1 MKKSIV
7 LSLIIL
13 ALGAAVRLF
22 QERQLGELRQDY
34 QKLTAAAGPLG
45 VTVDFYEPRLTK
57 RQRDQRCDQASA
69 IASEWIAMIR
79 EAETFEKSGERPDE
93 AFAERASSLEDRV
106 HSLDVSQL
114 KQIITEVRGNRQ
126 ISDEGR
132 RKIIVAS
139 IEAIA
144 EKHPEMALGLVLECS
159 DLLGKNEA
167 HKDLLTSALS
177 GLATTH
183 PQAAAEWIARNAASY
198 AATADDFTHR
208 EVISSIAV
216 TDPKLAFKLLGS
228 LQLEDPSNAI
238 QAIIATSE
246 DHPEKRDAILAALRG
261 HLATVS
267 NVEDRQKLCDEA
279 FESFAH
285 NLGKEDIDSVQRW
298 IEKSQL
304 TDEEKSHFATGL
316 SYSTTKENT
325 GRWVEWLS
333 TNVPAERLAEPVK
346 DIVGDWTQQDYQA
359 AGQWLATAPENS
371 AKHPAI
377 LAYAAAV
384 AEYEPQVAGQ
394 WAMTL
399 PAGPVRTETLKVI
412 YQNWPSSD
420 PVGAAAFAREHGIE

>member
-1 MKKSIV
+1 MKNSIT

-22 QERQLGELRQDY
+22 QEQQRVELEQGY

-57 RQRDQRCDQASA
+57 HQRDPRDDQALA
-69 IASEWIAMIR
+69 MAGEWIALIR
-79 EAETFEKSGERPDE
+79 EMEALEKSGARADE
-93 AFAERASSLEDRV
+93 AFAQRASSLEDRL
-106 HSLDVSQL
+106 HSLDPSQL
-114 KQIITEVRGNRQ
+114 KRIIAEVRSNRQ
-126 ISDEGR
+126 ISDKGR
-132 RKIIVAS
+132 RKIIVFS

-144 EKHPEMALGLVLECS
+144 DKHPAMALALVLECA
-159 DLLGKNEA
+159 DLLGKTEQS
-167 HKDLLTSALS
+167 KDLLTSALS
-177 GLATTH
+177 GLATTN
-183 PQAAAEWIARNAASY
+183 PQAAAEWIARNSASY
-198 AATADDFTHR
+198 AASADDYTHR
-208 EVISSIAV
+208 EVISSIAA
-216 TDPKLAFKLLGS
+216 TDPQLAFKLLGR
-228 LQLEDPSNAI
+228 LKLEDPSNAI
-238 QAIIATSE
+238 QAIIGTSE

-267 NVEDRQKLCDEA
+267 NVEDREKLRDEA
-279 FESFAH
+279 FESFAR
-285 NLGKEDIDSVQRW
+285 NLGKEDIESVQRW
-298 IEKSQL
+298 IVNSQL
-304 TDEEKSHFATGL
+304 TAEEKSHFAAGL

-333 TNVPAERLAEPVK
+333 SNVPADRLAEPVK

-359 AGQWLATAPENS
+359 AGQWLATAPENP

-384 AEYEPQVAGQ
+384 AEYEPLVAGQ

-399 PAGPVRTETLKVI
+399 PPGPVRTETLKVI

-420 PVGAAAFAREHGIE
+420 PVGAAAFAREHGME

>member
-13 ALGAAVRLF
+13 ALGAAIRLS

-57 RQRDQRCDQASA
+57 RQRDPRDDQALA
-69 IASEWIAMIR
+69 IANEWIALIR
-79 EAETFEKSGERPDE
+79 EMEALEKSGERPDE

-106 HSLDVSQL
+106 HLLDVSQL

-159 DLLGKNEA
+159 DLLGKTEDR
-167 HKDLLTSALS
+167 KDLLASALS
-177 GLATTH
+177 SLATSN
-183 PQAAAEWIARNAASY
+183 PQAAAEWIARNSASY
-198 AATADDFTHR
+198 AATADDYSHG
-208 EVISSIAV
+208 VIIYEIAE

-228 LQLEDPSNAI
+228 LHFEDPAQGI
-238 QAIIATSE
+238 TTIIAASE
-246 DHPEKRDAILAALRG
+246 DHPEKRDAILAALRD
-261 HLATVS
+261 HLTTVS
-267 NVEDRQKLCDEA
+267 NVEDREKLRAEA
-279 FESFAH
+279 FESFAR
-285 NLGKEDIDSVQRW
+285 NFGKEDIDSVQRW

-304 TDEEKSHFATGL
+304 TDGEKSQFAAGL
-316 SYSTTKENT
+316 SYSATQADT

-333 TNVPAERLAEPVK
+333 ANVPADSLADPVK

-359 AGQWLATAPENS
+359 AGQWLAATPES
-371 AKHPAI
+371 PAKHPAI

-399 PAGPVRTETLKVI
+399 PPGPVRAETLKVI

-420 PVGAAAFAREHGIE
+420 PVGAAAFVREHGME

>member
-22 QERQLGELRQDY
+22 QERQLAALQQDY

-45 VTVDFYEPRLTK
+45 VTGDFPEPRLTK
-57 RQRDQRCDQASA
+57 RQRDQRDDQALA
-69 IASEWIAMIR
+69 IAGEWIAMIR
-79 EAETFEKSGERPDE
+79 EAEALEKSGERADE
-93 AFAERASSLEDRV
+93 AFARRAASLEDRL
-106 HSLDVSQL
+106 HALDASQL
-114 KQIITEVRGNRQ
+114 KRIITEVRGNGQ
-126 ISDEGR
+126 ISEDGR
-132 RKIIVAS
+132 RKIIVLS

-144 EKHPEMALGLVLECS
+144 EKYPAMALALVLECS

-167 HKDLLTSALS
+167 HRHLLTYALS
-177 GLATTH
+177 GLATTQ
-183 PQAAAEWIARNAASY
+183 PQAAAEWIERNAASY
-198 AATADDFTHR
+198 AATAADYTHR
-208 EVISSIAV
+208 EVISSIAE

-238 QAIIATSE
+238 RAIIATSE

-267 NVEDRQKLCDEA
+267 NVEDRQKLRDEA
-279 FESFAH
+279 FESFAR
-285 NLGKEDIDSVQRW
+285 NLGKEDIESVSRW
-298 IEKSQL
+298 IANSKL
-304 TDEEKSHFATGL
+304 TPEEKSHFAAGL

-333 TNVPAERLAEPVK
+333 ANVPADRLAEPVK

-359 AGQWLATAPENS
+359 AGQWLATAPENP

-412 YQNWPSSD
+412 YQNWPTSD
-420 PVGAAAFAREHGIE
+420 PVGAAAFAREHGME

>member
-1 MKKSIV
+1 MKKSIL

-13 ALGAAVRLF
+13 ALGAAFRLF
-22 QERQLGELRQDY
+22 QERQLTELRQDY
-34 QKLTAAAGPLG
+34 QKLTTAAGPLG
-45 VTVDFYEPRLTK
+45 VTGDFSEIRLTK
-57 RQRDQRCDQASA
+57 RQRDLRDDHALA
-69 IASEWIAMIR
+69 MAGEWMVVVR
-79 EAETFEKSGERPDE
+79 EMEALENRGERPDE
-93 AFAERASSLEDRV
+93 AFDERVSSFEDRFR
-106 HSLDVSQL
+106 SLDVAQL
-114 KQIITEVRGNRQ
+114 KRILAEVRGNRQ

-132 RKIIVAS
+132 RKIIVLS
-139 IEAIA
+139 IESIA
-144 EKHPEMALGLVLECS
+144 EKHPAMALALVLECS
-159 DLLGKNEA
+159 DLLGKTEDR
-167 HKDLLTSALS
+167 KDLLTSALRS
-177 GLATTH
+177 LATTN

-198 AATADDFTHR
+198 ATTADDYTHR
-208 EVISSIAV
+208 EVISSIAE

-238 QAIIATSE
+238 QAIIATAE
-246 DHPEKRDAILAALRG
+246 DHPEKRADILAALRG

-267 NVEDRQKLCDEA
+267 NAEEREKLRGEA
-279 FESFAH
+279 FESFAR

-298 IEKSQL
+298 IDLSKLS
-304 TDEEKSHFATGL
+304 TEEKFRFAAGL

-325 GRWVEWLS
+325 GRWIEWLS
-333 TNVPAERLAEPVK
+333 ANVPVDRLAEPVK
-346 DIVGDWTQQDYQA
+346 DMVGDWTQQDYQA

-399 PAGPVRTETLKVI
+399 PPGPVRAETLKVI

-420 PVGAAAFAREHGIE
+420 PAGAAAFAREHGME

>member
-1 MKKSIV
+1 MKKSIL

-13 ALGAAVRLF
+13 LLGAAFRLF
-22 QERQLGELRQDY
+22 QERQLSVSQQDY

-45 VTVDFYEPRLTK
+45 VTGDFSELRLTK
-57 RQRDQRCDQASA
+57 RQRDLRADQALA
-69 IASEWIAMIR
+69 MADEWIAVIR
-79 EAETFEKSGERPDE
+79 EKEALENRGERPDE
-93 AFAERASSLEDRV
+93 AFSERMASLEDRFRAF
-106 HSLDVSQL
+106 DASQL
-114 KQIITEVRGNRQ
+114 KRILAEVRGSRQ
-126 ISDEGR
+126 VSDAGKFRILISG
-132 RKIIVAS
+132 IG
-139 IEAIA
+139 AIA
-144 EKHPEMALGLVLECS
+144 ETESAMALALFLECS
-159 DLLGKNEA
+159 DLLGKNEDS
-167 HKDLLTSALS
+167 KDLLTSTLS
-177 GLATTH
+177 GLATTN

-198 AATADDFTHR
+198 ATTADDYTHR
-208 EVISSIAV
+208 EVISSIAE

-238 QAIIATSE
+238 QAIIGTSE

-267 NVEDRQKLCDEA
+267 NVEDRQKLSDEA
-279 FESFAH
+279 FESFAR

-304 TDEEKSHFATGL
+304 TDGEKSHFAAGL
-316 SYSTTKENT
+316 SYSATQADT

-333 TNVPAERLAEPVK
+333 ANVPADRLAEPVK
-346 DIVGDWTQQDYQA
+346 DMVGDWTQQDYQA

-399 PAGPVRTETLKVI
+399 PPGPVRAETLKVI

-420 PVGAAAFAREHGIE
+420 PVGAAAFAREHGME